1 MEIRE
6 GSALASTHYQTCDV
20 QPIEIIQMY
29 LPREQ
34 LIGYLRGNIIKYQ
47 LRYGHK
53 DPTPKEAAKIEQYA
67 KWLAVIENGG
77 KINPWEK

>member
-1 MEIRE
+1 VE
-6 GSALASTHYQTCDV
+6 GSAKSSAHYQVADI

-29 LPREQ
+29 LPKEQ
-34 LIGYLRGNIIKYQ
+34 LIGFLRGNQIKYQ

-67 KWLAVIENGG
+67 KWLTIVESGG
-77 KINPWEK
+77 KINPREE